1 MSNAIRPF
9 RIAVSQAAIDDLRAR
24 LRVARLPKPVPAAG
38 WTLGMDSEYLSFLL
52 DEWLNHFDWR
62 TVEAHLNNFPQ
73 FIAEVGAAPVHFVH
87 LTGPGASRTPII
99 LTHGW
104 PSTFAELLRLGQ
116 GLANPTSNGNL
127 EAEAFDVI
135 IPSLPGYAFS
145 PAPNVLG
152 TNVFTIANQ
161 WAELTTMLGYERF
174 VAHGGDIG
182 AGVTTALAL
191 LHGERLHGV
200 HLNYIPGS
208 YRPFL
213 DESVAL
219 TAEEREWQARRDA
232 WNDTEGGYSHLQGT
246 KPDVLGPGLN
256 DSPIGLAA
264 WIVDKYRS
272 WSDCDGDVA
281 KRFSIGELLTVISI
295 YWFTECMPSAIRLY
309 WEGRRRP
316 MQFAARERVTVP
328 VAVAHFPK
336 EIPIPPRSYV
346 ERGYNVTRWTEFPRG
361 GHFAALEETAA
372 LADDIRLF
380 TRELRAKESKR

>member
-24 LRVARLPKPVPAAG
+24 LRIARLPKPVPASG

-62 TVEAHLNNFPQ
+62 SVEAHLNNFPQ

-87 LTGPGASRTPII
+87 LTGSGASRTPII

-116 GLANPTSNGNL
+116 ALANPTLNGNL
-127 EAEAFDVI
+127 EAEGFDVI

-145 PAPNVLG
+145 PAPNALG

-161 WAELTTMLGYERF
+161 WTELTTMLGYERF

-191 LHGERLHGV
+191 LHGERLHGI

-219 TAEEREWQARRDA
+219 TAEEREWQVRRDA
-232 WNDTEGGYSHLQGT
+232 WNDTEGGYSHVQGT
-246 KPDVLGPGLN
+246 KPDVLGPALN

-281 KRFSIGELLTVISI
+281 KRFSIGGLLTVISI

-316 MQFAARERVTVP
+316 MQFAPGQRVTVP
-328 VAVAHFPK
+328 VAVAHFTK

-346 ERGYNVTRWTEFPRG
+346 ERGYNVSRWTEFPRG

-372 LADDIRLF
+372 LAEDIRIF
-380 TRELRAKESKR
+380 TRELRAGTAL